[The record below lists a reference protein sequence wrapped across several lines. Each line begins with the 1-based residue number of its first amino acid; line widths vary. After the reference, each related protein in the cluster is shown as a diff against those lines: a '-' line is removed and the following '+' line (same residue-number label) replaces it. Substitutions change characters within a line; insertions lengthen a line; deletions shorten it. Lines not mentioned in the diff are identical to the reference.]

1 MGTATANLESEARD
15 YPRSYFFEPP
25 PNTDPFRMERR
36 AALLVILAAA
46 WYLRAMN
53 ASYCSAYMDESVYV
67 LYGRMFLARHFE
79 APIDQPL
86 RWSFGWYLWPIMA
99 AIADRL
105 GGIVAVRELAALLGT
120 ATVGAMYGFAR
131 RLFSPV
137 VGLASAAAFA
147 ILAPAIY
154 NSRIATRDSGSLF
167 FFALGMWAYTCAF
180 QEGRRRD
187 WIAAAASFFAAF
199 LCKYVVALFFPFLVL
214 LVLRKKIRP
223 VLCFA
228 LPLTALCAGYAA
240 FYRHDLAALLSY
252 GAGYSALRAPG
263 AQVWDIYVWRRLDFW
278 ILAGL
283 SLLAFF
289 GKASRRILVLLWL
302 GAALFLAFQWRTR
315 ADYDYW
321 KHVAYPLLFL
331 IPLAME
337 GVLAVVA
344 KFHRR
349 DLVKQVMFSAF
360 SVVALCGVL
369 GWVGRSWKMEEFVF
383 WPNVEPALAYMED
396 RVNSSDRILVD
407 DTVFRYYFHPGLRQR
422 QITDPFY
429 FWYQDKMGPAA
440 YAAAIH
446 DGVFPYVLL
455 DGGIGDDAQKMQT
468 AIRPVL
474 SEHYTLRFNMPEPQL
489 GHAIEIYARS
499 DVPPARTSATTVRVI
514 INSPQTGS
522 MVRANGIVT
531 KVEGVTSG
539 APRNSRILIEV
550 FTNRW
555 YSQPEIALRPDGSFS
570 EPIYLGG
577 EGNEQCHH
585 IIRARLYDERGHVS
599 ASDLIYN
606 VTRANSDGSL
616 PACR

>member
-1 MGTATANLESEARD
+1 MGTVTANLESEARD
-15 YPRSYFFEPP
+15 YPRTYFFEPT

-86 RWSFGWYLWPIMA
+86 RWSFGWYLWPMMA

-120 ATVGAMYGFAR
+120 ATVGAVYGFAR

-147 ILAPAIY
+147 LLAPAIY

-167 FFALGMWAYTCAF
+167 FFALGLWAYTCAF
-180 QEGRRRD
+180 QQNRKRD
-187 WIAAAASFFAAF
+187 WLAAGASIFAAF

-214 LVLRKKIRP
+214 LALKKRLRP
-223 VLCFA
+223 LLFFA
-228 LPLTALCAGYAA
+228 LPLGILCAGYAA
-240 FYRHDLAALLSY
+240 FYRRDLAALLSY
-252 GAGYSALRAPG
+252 GAGYSALRAHG

-278 ILAGL
+278 IIAGL
-283 SLLAFF
+283 SLLALL
-289 GKASRRILVLLWL
+289 GRTPRRILVLLWL
-302 GAALFLAFQWRTR
+302 GAALFLAFQWKTR

-321 KHVAYPLLFL
+321 KHAAYPLFFL
-331 IPLAME
+331 VPVTME
-337 GVLAVVA
+337 GLLTAVGA
-344 KFHRR
+344 FYRR
-349 DLVKQVMFSAF
+349 DLVRQVMVSAL

-369 GWVGRSWKMEEFVF
+369 GWLGRSWKMEEFVF
-383 WPNVEPALAYMED
+383 WPNVEPALAYMEG
-396 RVNSSDRILVD
+396 RLTSGDRILVD
-407 DTVFRYYFHPGLRQR
+407 DTVFRYYFHPQLRQR
-422 QITDPFY
+422 QVTDPFY
-429 FWYQDKMGPAA
+429 FWYQGQMGATA
-440 YAAAIH
+440 YASAVH
-446 DGVFPYVLL
+446 DGVFQYVLL
-455 DGGIGDDAQKMQT
+455 DGGIGEDAQKMQA

-474 SEHYTLRFNMPEPQL
+474 GARYTLRFAMPEPQL
-489 GHAIEIYARS
+489 GHPIEIYARN
-499 DVPPARTSATTVRVI
+499 DVPSAPNSTLPVRVI

-522 MVRANGIVT
+522 VVQANGIVT
-531 KVEGVTSG
+531 KVEGTTYG
-539 APRNSRILIEV
+539 APHNSRILVQV

-555 YSQPEIALRPDGSFS
+555 YSQPEIALRPDGGFS

-585 IIRARLYDERGHVS
+585 MIRARLYDERGY
-599 ASDLIYN
+599 AQATDLVYN
-606 VTRANSDGSL
+606 VTRGNSDGSL
-616 PACR
+616 PHCR